1 MKLRGK
7 QEKEMMA
14 EEMNGRDEELKQTDD
29 TKGHKKTATFC
40 VKSLGFYTEVRKES
54 LGQNRDEK

>member
-1 MKLRGK
+1 
-7 QEKEMMA
+7 MA